1 MKLKFL
7 IFFALGYFSLYVSSS
22 ALAATPC
29 ADETSDAGVYQCT
42 LQQKKTAE
50 AELNREYTAA
60 KKRISLSYA
69 ADQEMARN
77 YLSILTNTQRGWLK
91 YRDGQCKLEAF
102 VAEESSNAHEVA
114 TNLCIIRIDKERIM
128 LLKEL
133 PY

>member
-1 MKLKFL
+1 MRIIILFSFL
-7 IFFALGYFSLYVSSS
+7 FLLICKSVFAANFCS
-22 ALAATPC
+22 
-29 ADETSDAGVYQCT
+29 DEHSDAAVYQCT

-50 AELNREYTAA
+50 EELNREYTAA

-69 ADQEMARN
+69 ADQEMARD

-114 TNLCIIRIDKERIM
+114 TNLCIIRIDKERIES
-128 LLKEL
+128 LLNV

>member
-1 MKLKFL
+1 LFL
-7 IFFALGYFSLYVSSS
+7 LICKSVFAANFCS
-22 ALAATPC
+22 
-29 ADETSDAGVYQCT
+29 DENSDAAVYQCT

-50 AELNREYTAA
+50 EELNREYTAA

-69 ADQEMARN
+69 ADQEMARD

-114 TNLCIIRIDKERIM
+114 TNLCIIRIDKERIES
-128 LLKEL
+128 LLNV